1 MGGSLIVIFK
11 KNMQKCGKLE
21 ASYMAGNGRR
31 PRYAIIS
38 ALTDKSTTCISS
50 GEH

>member
-1 MGGSLIVIFK
+1 MGGSPIVIFK
-11 KNMQKCGKLE
+11 KMQKCGKLE
-21 ASYMAGNGRR
+21 ASYMAGVGRR
-31 PRYAIIS
+31 PWYAIIS